1 MSLAANAEFLIPI
14 RAAVV
19 CGPSTGDHIDSGY
32 LYLEKLNYNRPSVPS
47 ANPSRVVCPAH
58 QCSLA
63 EKAAPHGKANLFE
76 ASWDNGTQ
84 GHDLKNLPC
93 YLGCNLLVF
102 YGVSDTISSW
112 EEADPQLEATYQSC
126 GSFRMRDRCWLP
138 ASGPWCAFV
147 RESDGCYDHRNQVRE
162 QLSLQ
167 DWLWAPSLLDRN
179 QQDWYSSVAKTL
191 ILHPQLPGS

>member
-19 CGPSTGDHIDSGY
+19 CGQSTGDFIDSGY
-32 LYLEKLNYNRPSVPS
+32 LYPEKLNNNRPSVPS

-58 QCSLA
+58 Q
-63 EKAAPHGKANLFE
+63 AAPRGKADLFE

-84 GHDLKNLPC
+84 GHDLENLPC
-93 YLGCNLLVF
+93 YLGCNLLVC

-126 GSFRMRDRCWLP
+126 GSFGMRDRCWLLG
-138 ASGPWCAFV
+138 A
-147 RESDGCYDHRNQVRE
+147 H
-162 QLSLQ
+162 
-167 DWLWAPSLLDRN
+167 LLGK
-179 QQDWYSSVAKTL
+179 AMAL
-191 ILHPQLPGS
+191 